1 MARQAR
7 SYTANKVS
15 QREIVKGRCLA
26 PVRWGI
32 TPNEVVFCSE

>member
-26 PVRWGI
+26 PGALGDHAQ
-32 TPNEVVFCSE
+32 